1 MPSNTCLS
9 QNAKAILSTVREE
22 LAAKRPAGSREPTD
36 SDAVLELAR
45 RAGKL

>member
-1 MPSNTCLS
+1 MPTNTCLS
-9 QNAKAILSTVREE
+9 QSAKAILTSVRAEIQRK
-22 LAAKRPAGSREPTD
+22 LPAGARAPTD

>member
-1 MPSNTCLS
+1 MPTNTSLS
-9 QNAKAILSTVREE
+9 QTAKALLSKVREE
-22 LAAKRPAGSREPTD
+22 IKAKLPEGARAPTD